1 MSIDEVERNK
11 KEGKKEEKMQM
22 KHDHIIIL
30 LLCAVSG
37 VIDVLGYI
45 GLSHVFTANMTGN
58 IVLLGIGIGDARQV
72 VLSNAALALV
82 GFVIGIAAT
91 VFIQRKQG
99 TSGSILTWEFILIL
113 FSAIIILLL
122 PVNEVLSSIILLFLS
137 IAMGMQTIAGRNLK
151 VAGLS
156 STVLTSTLAAFIE
169 GIMGSM
175 QKNAQ
180 KLSLDTYLRGGA
192 ILLYLI
198 GAAAGSLS
206 ERFMGLNT
214 IWIGVVLLAVVLL
227 LQRKNNRAR

>member
-1 MSIDEVERNK
+1 
-11 KEGKKEEKMQM
+11 MQM

-122 PVNEVLSSIILLFLS
+122 PVNEVLSSVILLILS

-214 IWIGVVLLAVVLL
+214 IWIGVALLAFVLL
-227 LQRKNNRAR
+227 LQRKKNRA

>member
-1 MSIDEVERNK
+1 MRK
-11 KEGKKEEKMQM
+11 KERRKEKMQI
-22 KHDHIIIL
+22 KRDHITIL
-30 LLCAVSG
+30 LLCAISG

-82 GFVIGIAAT
+82 GFIIGIVAT
-91 VFIQRKQG
+91 VFIQRK
-99 TSGSILTWEFILIL
+99 SGKSRSILTWEFILFL
-113 FSAIIILLL
+113 LSAAVILLM
-122 PVNEVLSSIILLFLS
+122 PASGTVSSIILLILS
-137 IAMGMQTIAGRNLK
+137 TAMGMQTIAGRNLK
-151 VAGLS
+151 IAGLS

-169 GIMGSM
+169 GLVGAM

-192 ILLYLI
+192 ILLYLL

-206 ERFMGLNT
+206 ERLIGLHT
-214 IWIGVVLLAVVLL
+214 IWIGVALLALVLL
-227 LQRKNNRAR
+227 LQRKKTIA